1 MKKKVVTVGPL
12 LREPANKDG
21 DGGKIMEWLNKRQF
35 SSVVLVSFGS
45 EYFLSEEEREEIAY

>member
-1 MKKKVVTVGPL
+1 MTVGPL

-21 DGGKIMEWLNKRQF
+21 DGEKIMEWLNKRQF